1 MPSVYEIIT
10 EKIIK
15 QLESGVAPWRK
26 PWTCQTPANLLTQ
39 KEYRGLNVFTLASLG
54 FSSRFWLTYNQATK
68 LGGRIRKGE
77 KSSPVIFWNIG
88 DEQETTAQ
96 DGAKATSRPFL
107 LRYYSV
113 FNLSQAEDIDIPAFL
128 LQETRTNDP
137 IETCEQLVTNMPN
150 PPAFEQSDKAWYSPT
165 NDVVGMPARGLF
177 HSSEEYYA
185 TEFHELAHST
195 GHAKRLHRENFDN
208 PVSFGSDS
216 YSKEE
221 LVAEMTAAMLCGI
234 AGIEQRILENSA
246 AYLKTW
252 IARLKSDSRLLVS
265 AASQAQKA
273 ADFIQGK
280 APHQLAE
287 ASAT

>member
-15 QLESGVAPWRK
+15 QLESGVASWRQ
-26 PWTCQTPANLLTQ
+26 PWTCRSPANLVTQ
-39 KEYRGLNVFTLASLG
+39 KEYRGLNVFTLASQG
-54 FSSRFWLTYNQATK
+54 FPSRFWLTFKQATK
-68 LGGRIRKGE
+68 LGGRISKGQ
-77 KSSPVIFWNIG
+77 KSSPVIFWNLG
-88 DEQETTAQ
+88 DERETTTQ
-96 DGAKATSRPFL
+96 DGAKATSRPLL

-113 FNLSQAEDIDIPAFL
+113 FNLSQAEGIDIPGSL
-128 LQETRTNDP
+128 LRDMRSNNP
-137 IETCEQLVTNMPN
+137 IETCEQIVTSMPK
-150 PPAFEQSDKAWYSPT
+150 PPAFEQSDKAWYSPS

-208 PVSFGSDS
+208 PVSFGSES

-221 LVAEMTAAMLCGI
+221 LIAEMTAAMLCGI

-265 AASQAQKA
+265 AASHAQKA

-287 ASAT
+287 A

>member
-1 MPSVYEIIT
+1 MPSVYEIVT

-39 KEYRGLNVFTLASLG
+39 KEYRGLNVFTLASQG
-54 FSSRFWLTYNQATK
+54 FPSRFWLTFNQATK

-77 KSSPVIFWNIG
+77 KSSPVVFWNVG
-88 DEQETTAQ
+88 DERETTTQ
-96 DGAKATSRPFL
+96 DGMKETSRSFL

-113 FNLSQAEDIDIPAFL
+113 FNLSQAEGIDIHASL

-150 PPAFEQSDKAWYSPT
+150 SPAFEQSDKAWYSPSS
-165 NDVVGMPARGLF
+165 DVVGMPARGLF

-208 PVSFGSDS
+208 PVSFGSES
-216 YSKEE
+216 YSTEE
-221 LVAEMTAAMLCGI
+221 LIAEMTAAMLCGI
-234 AGIEQRILENSA
+234 AGIEQQILENSA

-280 APHQLAE
+280 APHQSAE
-287 ASAT
+287 V